1 MKISIIITAENK
13 EKYIERAILSCLNQN
28 FKNYEIIVVYS
39 KLYNQFL
46 LKKKFKKKI
55 RFLKTK
61 KIHSPIHDQIYKI
74 NRGVLLSRGKLT
86 CLLDGD
92 DTFKKNKLFNIFKNN
107 ENSTIIIDRYEL
119 IENDKKKKNQYK
131 KNLFK
136 TAQIYKMIMNPWPK
150 NICTSTISVQR
161 VQLLQFFKKVN
172 YWQYNFLA
180 IDILLVIY
188 FLNKI
193 KNINKYLTVKYN
205 YNKNLDTR
213 FVGFGN
219 WKYWSRRYEQ
229 FSFLDS
235 LTKSHNLYYS
245 LDKLVTTIIFFLLKK
260 KST

>member
-28 FKNYEIIVVYS
+28 FKNFEIIVVYS

-46 LKKKFKKKI
+46 LEKKFEKKI

-61 KIHSPIHDQIYKI
+61 KIKSPIHDQIYKI
-74 NRGVLLSRGKLT
+74 NKGVLVSSGKFI

-92 DTFKKNKLFNIFKNN
+92 DVFKKNKLFNIFSNS
-107 ENSTIIIDRYEL
+107 ENSSIIIDKYEL
-119 IENDKKKKNQYK
+119 IVNDKKIKNHYR

-136 TAQIYKMIMNPWPK
+136 ESNIYKIIMNPWPK
-150 NICTSTISVQR
+150 NICTSTISVKRQ
-161 VQLLQFFKKVN
+161 QLLEFFKKVN

-213 FVGFGN
+213 FVGFRN

-229 FSFLDS
+229 FCFFESLNKTSSSSYSF
-235 LTKSHNLYYS
+235 
-245 LDKLVTTIIFFLLKK
+245 DKLVTKIVFFILKK
-260 KST
+260 FT